1 MPRNAR
7 IRSQAARPSNLP
19 KAPTGIRGFDE
30 ITAGGL
36 PLGRP
41 TLVCG
46 GPGCGKTLFAME
58 FLARGAIVHGEPG
71 VFVSFEEGVDE
82 LAQNMKS
89 LGIDL
94 KDLQARRLLLVDQVK
109 VLRSEIEENGE
120 YDLEGLFV
128 RLGHAV
134 DSIKAKRVVLDTIES
149 LFSSFSNAGILRS
162 ELRRLFG
169 WLKDRGLTAVITGE
183 RGESALT
190 RQGLEEYVSDCVIV
204 LENRVSNHVTTR
216 RLRVVKY
223 RGSSHGA
230 NEYPFLIERNGISIT
245 PITSVGLDYQVSNER
260 VSSGV
265 PEMDTMLGGGLYRGS
280 SILVSGTAGTGK
292 TSIAASFAHASSRAG
307 ERCIYFAFEESPSQI
322 VRNMKSIGLDL
333 QPAIDAGRLRIIAS
347 RPQLHGLEM
356 HLAVMHQLIED
367 FRPTAAIV
375 DPLTSLLDS
384 GDIND
389 VRSLVL
395 RLVDYLK
402 EQGITAMFTSLT
414 HGAVLATEMTEI
426 QVSSLMDTWLL
437 LRDIEL
443 GGERNRGLYVLKSR
457 GMNHSNQIREF
468 LITREG
474 IELVAPYLGPEGVL
488 TGSSRVAQEARERR
502 AEAERLA
509 AIELRRADV
518 SRKRAAVA
526 AQILSLQAELEA
538 LDLEKDR
545 HASEVAERDHQDA
558 AFAAMMASSRR
569 SETNGSP
576 KRRASRPAQS
586 QRGMAR

>member
-1 MPRNAR
+1 MPRSAR
-7 IRSQAARPSNLP
+7 IRSAATKSATLP

-30 ITAGGL
+30 ITSGGL
-36 PLGRP
+36 PQGRP

-58 FLARGAIVHGEPG
+58 FLARGAMVHGEPG

-82 LAQNMKS
+82 LTQNMKS

-94 KDLQARRLLLVDQVK
+94 KDLQSRRLLVVDQVK

-128 RLGHAV
+128 RLGYAV

-149 LFSSFSNAGILRS
+149 LFSSFSNDGILRS

-183 RGESALT
+183 RGESMLT

-230 NEYPFLIERNGISIT
+230 NEYPFLIERHGITIM
-245 PITSVGLDYQVSNER
+245 PITSVGLDYQVSDER

-265 PEMDTMLGGGLYRGS
+265 PAMDAMLGGGLFRGS

-292 TSIAASFAHASSRAG
+292 TSICSSFAHANSRAG
-307 ERCIYFAFEESPSQI
+307 ERCVYFAFEESPSQI

-333 QPAIDAGRLRIIAS
+333 QPAIDAGRLKIVSS
-347 RPQLHGLEM
+347 RPQFHGLEM
-356 HLAVMHQLIED
+356 HLAVMHQLLEE

-375 DPLTSLLDS
+375 DPLTSLTDS
-384 GDIND
+384 GEIND

-395 RLVDYLK
+395 RLVDNLK
-402 EQGITAMFTSLT
+402 EQGITALFTSLT
-414 HGAVLATEMTEI
+414 HGTALATEITEI

-443 GGERNRGLYVLKSR
+443 GGERNRGLYILKSR
-457 GMNHSNQIREF
+457 GMSHSNQIREF
-468 LITREG
+468 LITSEG
-474 IELVAPYLGPEGVL
+474 IKLVTPYLGPEGVL

-509 AIELRRADV
+509 AIELRKADAA
-518 SRKRAAVA
+518 RKRAAVA
-526 AQILSLQAELEA
+526 AQMLGLQAELDA
-538 LDLEKDR
+538 LDAEQQRSAAAVTELESQD
-545 HASEVAERDHQDA
+545 VALA
-558 AFAAMMASSRR
+558 ALMATSRR
-569 SETNGSP
+569 SEANGSP
-576 KRRASRPAQS
+576 KRRASRPAQ
-586 QRGMAR
+586 RGAGR

>member
-7 IRSQAARPSNLP
+7 IRSVASRPLSLP
-19 KAPTGIRGFDE
+19 KAPTGIRGFDD
-30 ITAGGL
+30 ITSGGL

-58 FLARGAIVHGEPG
+58 FLARGALMHGEPG
-71 VFVSFEEGVDE
+71 VFVSFEEGSEE

-94 KDLQARRLLLVDQVK
+94 DALKARRLLVVDQVK

-183 RGESALT
+183 RGDNMLT

-223 RGSSHGA
+223 RGSAHGA
-230 NEYPFLIERNGISIT
+230 NEYPFLIERNGITIM

-260 VSSGV
+260 VSTGV
-265 PEMDTMLGGGLYRGS
+265 PAMDAMLGGGLFRGS

-307 ERCIYFAFEESPSQI
+307 ERCVYFAFEESPTQI

-333 QPAIDAGRLRIIAS
+333 QPAIDAGRLKISSS
-347 RPQLHGLEM
+347 RPQFHGLEM
-356 HLAVMHQLIED
+356 HLAVMHQIIEE

-375 DPLTSLLDS
+375 DPLTSLMDS
-384 GDIND
+384 GDLND

-402 EQGITAMFTSLT
+402 EQGITALFTSLT
-414 HGAVLATEMTEI
+414 HGSAFATEVTEI

-443 GGERNRGLYVLKSR
+443 SGERNRGLYILKSR

-468 LITREG
+468 LITSEG
-474 IELVAPYLGPEGVL
+474 IELVTPYLGPEGVL

-509 AIELRRADV
+509 AIEVRKADA

-526 AQILSLQAELEA
+526 AQILALQAELDA
-538 LDLEKDR
+538 LDVEKDR
-545 HASEVAERDHQDA
+545 SAAEVADRESQDVA
-558 AFAAMMASSRR
+558 LASLMATSRR
-569 SETNGSP
+569 SEANGSP
-576 KRRASRPAQS
+576 KRRASRPAQ
-586 QRGMAR
+586 RGAGR